1 MVTAP
6 DIRIWVASS
15 TVTGVGA
22 WKVLGR
28 REPVTT
34 TDSTLAAVV
43 WAKAA
48 ELTRTTAES
57 ARALPPSRRARTGVE
72 KRRDIMVT
80 PLIFSGALAQ
90 VFLLPNPVMFALP

>member
-6 DIRIWVASS
+6 DWRIWVASS

-22 WKVLGR
+22 SKVLGR

-34 TDSTLAAVV
+34 TDSTLAAVA

-48 ELTRTTAES
+48 ELTRATAAS
-57 ARALPPSRRARTGVE
+57 ARALPPNRRARTGVE

-80 PLIFSGALAQ
+80 PR
-90 VFLLPNPVMFALP
+90 FLRRRCADRLGPPVRLCLR